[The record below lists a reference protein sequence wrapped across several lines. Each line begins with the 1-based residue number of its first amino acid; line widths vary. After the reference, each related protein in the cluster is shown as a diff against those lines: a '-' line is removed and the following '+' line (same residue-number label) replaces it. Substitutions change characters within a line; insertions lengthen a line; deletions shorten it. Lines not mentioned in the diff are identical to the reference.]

1 MQIPDKN
8 NLAET
13 IRSEMGRKG
22 VKSKDLAKA
31 LKVSQNTMSAVRYGN
46 ASYELMVRAINTLD
60 KWPPDTKPDTSFL
73 TNEEAIDLE
82 GV

>member
-13 IRSEMGRKG
+13 IRSEMGRKE

-60 KWPPDTKPDTSFL
+60 KW
-73 TNEEAIDLE
+73 EAGE
-82 GV
+82 